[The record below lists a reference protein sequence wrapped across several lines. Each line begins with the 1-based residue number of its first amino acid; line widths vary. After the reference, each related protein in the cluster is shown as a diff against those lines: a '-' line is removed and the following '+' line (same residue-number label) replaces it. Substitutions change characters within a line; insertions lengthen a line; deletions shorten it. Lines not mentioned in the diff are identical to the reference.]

1 MGGKVRIGLVTVFAV
16 AVLLFLPTI
25 RYGWVQDDRGIIAL
39 NPAVHSLSAAVR
51 AADKAYW
58 PPPSQAGLYRPLT
71 ILSFAVDWQLS
82 GGRPG
87 WFHAVNTLL
96 HATAALLVVL
106 VLARWLPGAAAVV
119 AGLLFAVHPVHVE
132 GVASLV
138 SRAELLVAVGLFAA
152 VLAARRGWWTV
163 AIICAAVAMFSKEHG
178 VITGVVI
185 LLDNWLQPAEQR
197 RWYPTPFYAGLGL
210 ATAGFLVVV
219 ALPAVLRAARLL
231 VWPLDLSAD
240 YGPQVI
246 PVGGGASLAAVGG
259 VVVVAGALYLVL
271 WCSPRSPLISFAAA
285 VAALGYLPTSNLLF
299 PSGVVL
305 AERNLY
311 LPELLIAAAV
321 GLGAGW
327 ATQRWGERRMWVGGA
342 VLLIALAAR
351 SAARLPVWRS
361 NKDFLLTT
369 LQEHP
374 ESYRAHEWA
383 AAVLA
388 GLADTVAA
396 RREYARA
403 DSLFSGDPHLDAAR
417 AYYLM
422 GLGDTLEAAPLVKRA
437 RQRLPQEPF
446 ALRTQLLLYLRRGNR
461 AAAAALAD
469 TVRRSF
475 PWDGA
480 WYDRLMR

>member
-1 MGGKVRIGLVTVFAV
+1 MGGEVRIGLVTVFAV

-39 NPAVHSLSAAVR
+39 NPAVQSFSAAVR

-152 VLAARRGWWTV
+152 VLSARRGWWTV

-210 ATAGFLVVV
+210 ATAGFLVVWALVGRNAVADVAPPFLGTGAGGRLAV

-240 YGPQVI
+240 YGTQVI
-246 PVGGGASLAAVGG
+246 PVGGGAS
-259 VVVVAGALYLVL
+259 
-271 WCSPRSPLISFAAA
+271 SAA
-285 VAALGYLPTSNLLF
+285 VAALGYLPTSDLLF

-422 GLGDTLEAAPLVKRA
+422 GLGDTLEAAPLVRRA

-461 AAAAALAD
+461 TAAAALAD
-469 TVRRSF
+469 TVRRRF
-475 PWDGA
+475 PWDGE